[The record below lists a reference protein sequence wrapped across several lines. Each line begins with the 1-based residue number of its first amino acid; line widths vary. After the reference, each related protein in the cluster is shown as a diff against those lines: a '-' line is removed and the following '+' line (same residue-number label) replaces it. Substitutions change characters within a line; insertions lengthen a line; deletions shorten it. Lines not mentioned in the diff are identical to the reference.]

1 MKKTI
6 YTCDLCGRE
15 DNFQGFLS
23 KMDFQGYTSPTV
35 HSLLFDCPDEM
46 CWRCKDRL
54 LKVIKSC
61 YENEIKLIK
70 KHKRSDFN
78 D

>member
-1 MKKTI
+1 
-6 YTCDLCGRE
+6 
-15 DNFQGFLS
+15 
-23 KMDFQGYTSPTV
+23 
-35 HSLLFDCPDEM
+35 
-46 CWRCKDRL
+46 L

-78 D
+78 DWI